1 MACAKL
7 LSADIIQ
14 SLCLATYYNYHGPQ
28 YYYTLIT
35 QGWAGWGD
43 KDTFPVAL
51 KSLREDYYM
60 IPHELK
66 TLFVNGTVEGIGM
79 LQADPSNQKDYEPMF
94 LHSNIIKWSPREFLC
109 KGCASDKEDPVK
121 SSFLEREDSSINRH
135 LKEHRRIFNIEDM
148 RKLNID
154 PEPLIW
160 KSMEHSVCKGVWK
173 DGEVCARVRE
183 HMANAFGYEF
193 RSSRLFSL
201 FGYGDQV
208 CISK

>member
-1 MACAKL
+1 
-7 LSADIIQ
+7 
-14 SLCLATYYNYHGPQ
+14 
-28 YYYTLIT
+28 
-35 QGWAGWGD
+35 
-43 KDTFPVAL
+43 
-51 KSLREDYYM
+51 M

-66 TLFVNGTVEGIGM
+66 TLFVNGTSHGIGM

-109 KGCASDKEDPVK
+109 TNCASDKEDPVA
-121 SSFLEREDSSINRH
+121 SSLLENKDSSINRH
-135 LKEHRRIFNIEDM
+135 LKEHRRIFKMEDM

-160 KSMEHSVCKGVWK
+160 KSMEHNACKGVWR
-173 DGEVCARVRE
+173 DGKLCARVRE
-183 HMANAFGYEF
+183 HMSGAFGYEF
-193 RSSRLFSL
+193 RSGRFFSL

>member
-1 MACAKL
+1 
-7 LSADIIQ
+7 
-14 SLCLATYYNYHGPQ
+14 
-28 YYYTLIT
+28 
-35 QGWAGWGD
+35 
-43 KDTFPVAL
+43 
-51 KSLREDYYM
+51 M

-66 TLFVNGTVEGIGM
+66 TLFVNGTIEGIGM

-109 KGCASDKEDPVK
+109 KSCASDKEDPVK

-135 LKEHRRIFNIEDM
+135 LKEHRRIFNIQDM

-173 DGEVCARVRE
+173 DGEVCARVRK
-183 HMANAFGYEF
+183 HMSGAFGYEF

>member
-1 MACAKL
+1 MI
-7 LSADIIQ
+7 S
-14 SLCLATYYNYHGPQ
+14 HG
-28 YYYTLIT
+28 
-35 QGWAGWGD
+35 
-43 KDTFPVAL
+43 
-51 KSLREDYYM
+51 
-60 IPHELK
+60 LK

-109 KGCASDKEDPVK
+109 MGCSSDKHEPVEH
-121 SSFLEREDSSINRH
+121 SFLEREDSSINRH

-160 KSMEHSVCKGVWK
+160 KSMEHNACKSVWK
-173 DGEVCARVRE
+173 NGDLCARVRE
-183 HMANAFGYEF
+183 HMSKAFGYEF
-193 RSSRLFSL
+193 RSGRMFSL
-201 FGYGDQV
+201 FGHGDQV